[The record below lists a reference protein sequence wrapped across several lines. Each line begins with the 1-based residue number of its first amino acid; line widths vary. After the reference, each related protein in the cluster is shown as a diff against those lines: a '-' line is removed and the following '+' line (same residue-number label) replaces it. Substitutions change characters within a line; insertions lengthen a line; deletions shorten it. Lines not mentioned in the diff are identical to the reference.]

1 MQLDLR
7 RSLSVCLYAAFPIV
21 TAIFGHAPQASAQA
35 DAKLVAPLLQR
46 RLQTETVVAEQLRHF
61 MLARVPPLRLPPD
74 ATQWTTETERLRARE
89 LGVIYHG
96 WPESWID
103 APPKFEQV
111 GTLESRG
118 YRIRKL
124 RYEVVPGMYSAAL
137 LYEPEHFSGKLPA
150 VLNVHGHGPG
160 GKAVEHKQKRC
171 INQAR
176 RGMLALSL
184 EWFGFGELNSPEN
197 DHSFVGHL
205 DLVGANGLGLF
216 YIEMRRGL
224 AEPGLAFVD
233 RMVAA
238 IGRGHLVDE
247 LAHLGRDRTEFL
259 RVRVFF
265 RHAPE
270 PHATVDSRSG
280 AGYTA
285 FAC

>member
-137 LYEPEHFSGKLPA
+137 
-150 VLNVHGHGPG
+150 
-160 GKAVEHKQKRC
+160 
-171 INQAR
+171 
-176 RGMLALSL
+176 
-184 EWFGFGELNSPEN
+184 
-197 DHSFVGHL
+197 
-205 DLVGANGLGLF
+205 
-216 YIEMRRGL
+216 
-224 AEPGLAFVD
+224 
-233 RMVAA
+233 
-238 IGRGHLVDE
+238 
-247 LAHLGRDRTEFL
+247 
-259 RVRVFF
+259 
-265 RHAPE
+265 
-270 PHATVDSRSG
+270 
-280 AGYTA
+280 
-285 FAC
+285 